1 MIRDDATLLPRLMTL
16 ATEGRRLVAI
26 AGPPGS
32 GKSTLCARLAHALN
46 AAQPGICAVVPMDG
60 FHYDDAVLRERG
72 MLARKGAPQTFDV
85 GGLRA
90 LLARLRA
97 NLEDEIAVPVFDRD
111 LEISRAGGRLIAA
124 STPLLLVEGN
134 YLLLDQQPWSGLR
147 PIFDLTIRLDVPRA
161 ELERRLLSRWLDQ
174 GMTPP
179 EAQAKAFG
187 NDLPNADLV
196 LAHSQVADI
205 TLTQG

>member
-1 MIRDDATLLPRLMTL
+1 MGSEMCIRD
-16 ATEGRRLVAI
+16 
-26 AGPPGS
+26 S
-32 GKSTLCARLAHALN
+32 
-46 AAQPGICAVVPMDG
+46 
-60 FHYDDAVLRERG
+60 HYDDAVLRERG

-90 LLARLRA
+90 LLTRLRA
-97 NLEDEIAVPVFDRD
+97 NLEDQIAVPVFDRD

-161 ELERRLLSRWLDQ
+161 ELERRLLTRWLDQ

-179 EAQAKAFG
+179 EAKAKAFG